1 MVLTVT
7 FVSCIDSINRSINNV
22 MKLWTGLVLVTVH
35 CFHFDFLGGADR
47 GEVKAVT

>member
-7 FVSCIDSINRSINNV
+7 FVSCIDSINNV